1 MADYTPLLTRA
12 ITGQDEAARAGI
24 YARAREA
31 LERQL
36 RSFEP
41 KLTDEQIEA
50 ELAGLNVAIET
61 VEAGARAAQAP
72 LVVEET
78 ASQQPEATPET
89 ASAPVEPPEA
99 AGIEAEQPAV
109 QEPAVQEPAAE
120 RPATAAEP
128 SSVKTAQE
136 ASAETSVA
144 VATVLPLQSP
154 ALQSPAPQSPDKFE
168 RSLTPDEA
176 EVLKAANTD
185 EVSAPPLVE
194 PLIPTARP
202 RMPLR
207 DEARTSRRPMRM
219 AVSAALVVILG
230 MSALA
235 LSRRSA
241 PDPLHARKG
250 TLQDVASAEGSKT
263 EGRLASEAPARPSE
277 TTAPVTGNG
286 AGSESTLSTSTRAFM
301 VLESPGNAPSQFE
314 GRALW
319 SFEPDAAAKGEK
331 TLRTIIAFPGADLTI
346 DLSLSRNKDAALGA
360 SHLMMAIFDV
370 PKGFDPVREMSPI
383 EWREREAQAGS
394 VYRGSVVP
402 VQDNAFMVTLD
413 KAAEAANI
421 ALLKSQKWMVFEFRL
436 ANGRRGAALLE
447 KGSSGEKAAEEA
459 LKTWK

>member
-12 ITGQDEAARAGI
+12 ITGQDDAARAGI

-36 RSFEP
+36 RGFEP
-41 KLTDEQIEA
+41 RLADEQIEA
-50 ELAGLNVAIET
+50 ELAGLNIAIET

-72 LVVEET
+72 LVVEPT
-78 ASQQPEATPET
+78 ASQQASEATPEA
-89 ASAPVEPPEA
+89 ASAPVEPAGAEIEA
-99 AGIEAEQPAV
+99 AANAAEQPA
-109 QEPAVQEPAAE
+109 A
-120 RPATAAEP
+120 
-128 SSVKTAQE
+128 
-136 ASAETSVA
+136 AETSGVEPSVA
-144 VATVLPLQSP
+144 ASAPEAPSETPAIIAANALLQSP
-154 ALQSPAPQSPDKFE
+154 EHPE
-168 RSLTPDEA
+168 RSAPPDEA

-194 PLIPTARP
+194 PIIPTARP

-207 DEARTSRRPMRM
+207 DEATKSRRPMMM
-219 AVSAALVVILG
+219 AVGAALVVILA

-235 LSRRSA
+235 LTRRSA
-241 PDPLHARKG
+241 PDPLRAQKG
-250 TLQDVASAEGSKT
+250 TPQDVASAEGTKT
-263 EGRLASEAPARPSE
+263 EGRLASEAPARPSDTTAP
-277 TTAPVTGNG
+277 TTAPVTSDSTGG
-286 AGSESTLSTSTRAFM
+286 ESALSTSTRAFM

-319 SFEPDAAAKGEK
+319 SFEPDAATKGEK

-360 SHLMMAIFDV
+360 SHLMMAIFEI

-413 KAAEAANI
+413 KAAEAANV

-436 ANGRRGAALLE
+436 ANGRRGAALIE
-447 KGSSGEKAAEEA
+447 KGASGEKAAEEA